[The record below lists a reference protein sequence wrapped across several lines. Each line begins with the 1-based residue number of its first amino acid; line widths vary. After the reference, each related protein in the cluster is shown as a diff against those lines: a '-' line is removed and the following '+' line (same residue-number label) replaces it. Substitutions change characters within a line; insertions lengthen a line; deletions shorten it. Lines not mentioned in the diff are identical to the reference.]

1 MIASPSAIH
10 NVPSTTSA
18 RHLRLSTRAPTRSIA
33 SRIMIG
39 RLPPYAADTL
49 PPWPRSV
56 AGVNRAVHWS
66 RRWQNPGTA
75 GRTRQDDA

>member
-10 NVPSTTSA
+10 SVPSTTSA

-39 RLPPYAADTL
+39 RLPPYAADAFL
-49 PPWPRSV
+49 PCAAQRSRR
-56 AGVNRAVHWS
+56 NRAVH
-66 RRWQNPGTA
+66 
-75 GRTRQDDA
+75 